1 MSSKFIEKGRKVAVL
16 GGICLLCLSAV
27 SCISY
32 SYTGIAQAE
41 KMPDQGIIG
50 MSRETLIN
58 VYGMPQR
65 VMSLKE
71 RGSYSSGDSGESP
84 RRSEAGDSMADDQVV
99 YVYRRMAQ
107 HKVILYERT
116 RESTY
121 AVYLTDGK
129 VSEVKTTLTAMG
141 DGISISPV
149 LPGGAAKPN

>member
-1 MSSKFIEKGRKVAVL
+1 MSPKSVERGRLHGLRWFCIV
-16 GGICLLCLSAV
+16 CLSAA
-27 SCISY
+27 SCVSY

-50 MSRETLIN
+50 MSREALIN

-65 VMSLKE
+65 VLSLRDKPGGNDSTE
-71 RGSYSSGDSGESP
+71 SQQKPEQMESSL
-84 RRSEAGDSMADDQVV
+84 AGDQVV

-149 LPGGAAKPN
+149 LPGASAKPN